1 VSADPHPRYVVREIT
16 GYSSG
21 IGRSVVTTSVWIA
34 DSWYCYR
41 VVKKIRGV
49 PIPGGGRGQGTLDDR
64 RRAAD
69 ALCAKWNAEHDAWLA
84 AG

>member
-1 VSADPHPRYVVREIT
+1 MADPSPRFVVREIT
-16 GYSSG
+16 GYASG
-21 IGRSVVTTSVWIA
+21 VGRRRVSTSVWIA

-41 VVKKIRGV
+41 EVKRFGGV
-49 PIPGGGRGQGTLDDR
+49 PIPGGGRGSGTLDDR

-69 ALCAKWNAEHDAWLA
+69 ALCAELNAEHDAWLR

>member
-1 VSADPHPRYVVREIT
+1 MADPSPRFLVREIT
-16 GYSSG
+16 GYADG
-21 IGRSVVTTSVWIA
+21 GVRHPTTSVWIA

-41 VVKKIRGV
+41 VVKRIGGV
-49 PIPGGGRGQGTLDDR
+49 PIPGGGRGSGTLDDR

-69 ALCAKWNAEHDAWLA
+69 TLCAELNAEHDAWLA